1 MNQVKITKRFEINEN
16 ILTLYNL
23 VNLIYYNSGEIYP
36 KEIDDKLFDLLNS
49 LIKYLEKDYLDMDI
63 DNEKLIRE
71 ITFMKC

>member
-1 MNQVKITKRFEINEN
+1 MKITKRFEINEN